1 MPAALGADGSNGPN
15 SSTGPSLHVP
25 SAKVPPQP
33 CLHPHIQLHTR
44 VRVTCLLE
52 LALRWWGHP
61 SNHASGSRLCPVT
74 RRQLVS
80 SDASLVGWG
89 AWNKGRG
96 IWGRWRNWW
105 ATHCSLFFP
114 LGRDIPPLSK
124 DAMSHQWPQGLLYA
138 FPPFDF
144 FLPLLQRIR
153 IEEVRLVLIPPKW
166 PHMVWLSDIPP
177 LICGAPWELPVS
189 KDLLSQAHRVL
200 FHNSPQGPNQ
210 AFLPKILS
218 DSQFNQ
224 RLELYP

>member
-1 MPAALGADGSNGPN
+1 MGSQAPGKW
-15 SSTGPSLHVP
+15 G
-25 SAKVPPQP
+25 
-33 CLHPHIQLHTR
+33 LHPEVVAEIWCR
-44 VRVTCLLE
+44 FVT
-52 LALRWWGHP
+52 AVADMF
-61 SNHASGSRLCPVT
+61 ASGES
-74 RRQLVS
+74 
-80 SDASLVGWG
+80 
-89 AWNKGRG
+89 
-96 IWGRWRNWW
+96 
-105 ATHCSLFFP
+105 THCSLFFS
-114 LGRDIPPLSK
+114 LGRDNPTLST